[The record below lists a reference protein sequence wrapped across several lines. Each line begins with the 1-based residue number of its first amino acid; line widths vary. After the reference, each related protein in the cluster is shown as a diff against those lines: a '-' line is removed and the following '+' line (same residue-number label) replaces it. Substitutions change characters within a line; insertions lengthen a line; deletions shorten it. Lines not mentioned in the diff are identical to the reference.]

1 MPDMR
6 KKLALVALAGSTL
19 LGIGA
24 FVPSPATARPA
35 GVPTVEVRQGY
46 CGSYNVYVN
55 GQPLFADTYGYYCP
69 PPQ

>member
-19 LGIGA
+19 FGVAA
-24 FVPSPATARPA
+24 FVPSAANAKPD
-35 GVPTVEVRQGY
+35 GVPSVEVRQGY

-55 GQPLFADTYGYYCP
+55 GQPLFTDTYGYYCQP
-69 PPQ
+69 PM